1 MFAMFLI
8 FAAFSLTGCSLLQ
21 NELGAMKSALKG
33 REAIVQSY
41 DEESNVIDRV
51 EANSIDI
58 RPEDMFATVDS
69 NGTKVKNSGVLSI
82 MVGGKPMMHV
92 GSSLILAEKGLPNV
106 FEEFAKTTNI
116 NNLDRSTPFINRM
129 VNSVSNLTTGKK
141 LLILIRSQSGKP
153 LATFAGD
160 KVSYFATDVDKS
172 TGILIDGKYLFIYRC
187 DFSIYDLSL
196 IK

>member
-1 MFAMFLI
+1 MILTVSLL
-8 FAAFSLTGCSLLQ
+8 SLTGCNLLQ

-58 RPEDMFATVDS
+58 RAEDMFATVDS

-106 FEEFAKTTNI
+106 FEEFSKTVNI
-116 NNLDRSTPFINRM
+116 NNLDRSTPFVNRM

-160 KVSYFATDVDKS
+160 KVSYFTTDVDKS

-196 IK
+196 IR